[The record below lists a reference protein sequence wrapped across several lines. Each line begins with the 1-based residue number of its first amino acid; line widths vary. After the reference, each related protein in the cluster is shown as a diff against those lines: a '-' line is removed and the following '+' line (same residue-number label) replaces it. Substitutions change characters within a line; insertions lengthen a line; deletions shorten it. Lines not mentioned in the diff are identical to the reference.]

1 MLMNRTPLITGLM
14 ALAFAAPSLAQTPA
28 APTTP
33 ETPPAATTPAT
44 PPAAT
49 TPVTPP
55 AATTAPATPAAP
67 GAPAANGAP
76 MDCEAEFTR
85 RDTDANGM
93 LSETEAP
100 SYYARSRIDGKEIAA
115 TGVTK
120 DEFLAACE
128 GDAFDRTEPEAGAP
142 FEGANS
148 FTENQARDRA
158 IAWGL
163 TDVAEMT
170 KDDKGIWRSSGK
182 LDGADVDVAV
192 DYKGN
197 VVTSA
202 K

>member
-1 MLMNRTPLITGLM
+1 
-14 ALAFAAPSLAQTPA
+14 
-28 APTTP
+28 
-33 ETPPAATTPAT
+33 
-44 PPAAT
+44 
-49 TPVTPP
+49 
-55 AATTAPATPAAP
+55 
-67 GAPAANGAP
+67 
-76 MDCEAEFTR
+76 
-85 RDTDANGM
+85 M

-100 SYYARSRIDGKEIAA
+100 SYYARARIDGKEIAA
-115 TGVTK
+115 TGVSK
-120 DEFLAACE
+120 DDFLAACH
-128 GDAFDRTEPEAGAP
+128 GDAFDRAEPEAGAP

-170 KDDKGIWRSSGK
+170 KDDNGIWRSSGK

-197 VVTSA
+197 VVTST